1 MDPKKLLGDAQLLF
15 LECKIDECVDTFK
28 QALDAGADPFMVYIS
43 IGAAY
48 MKTKEPDKAIENFSK
63 AIEINKDNPRPFYY
77 RGLTYLY
84 KDENEKAVAD
94 LSEALSLKQDFHT
107 ARFARATAY
116 FRLEKYEEAA
126 IDIKQVMPQMETN
139 IQEFADNYGIIRMEM
154 FNVISK
160 VREEG
165 KTPGMTLSEED
176 IATLKKWIDL
186 K

>member
-15 LECKIDECVDTFK
+15 LECKIDECVDTFQK
-28 QALDAGADPFMVYIS
+28 ALDAGADPFMVYIS

-63 AIEINKDNPRPFYY
+63 AIEINNNNPRPFYY

-84 KDENEKAVAD
+84 KEENEKAIAD
-94 LSEALSLKQDFHT
+94 LTQAINLKHDFHT

-126 IDIKQVMPQMETN
+126 ADIKQVMPQMETN
-139 IQEFADNYGIIRMEM
+139 IQEFADNYGILRTEM
-154 FNVISK
+154 WNVVSK
-160 VREEG
+160 VSGEG
-165 KTPGMTLSEED
+165 KTSGMTLSDED
-176 IATLKKWIDL
+176 IATLKRWIEL